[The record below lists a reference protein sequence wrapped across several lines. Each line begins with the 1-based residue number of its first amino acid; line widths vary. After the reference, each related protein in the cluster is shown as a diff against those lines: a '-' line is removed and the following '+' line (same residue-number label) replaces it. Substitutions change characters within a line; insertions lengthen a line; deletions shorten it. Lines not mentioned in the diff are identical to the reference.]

1 MDDGCGIFGDLL
13 SAGPRAQTLVSP
25 VCGSVVY
32 PDVVLNRSGHGSL
45 THHHILETDT
55 VCNPRSAIRSCCL
68 FAPRPGCRPLL
79 AMVPSLANQ
88 SGNSRCDRK
97 ESNAGYRRARDAQRS
112 YYCCG
117 LVVVSAKF
125 GE

>member
-1 MDDGCGIFGDLL
+1 MDDRCGIFGDLL

-45 THHHILETDT
+45 THHRGLETDT
-55 VCNPRSAIRSCCL
+55 VCSPRSGMRSCCL
-68 FAPRPGCRPLL
+68 CAQRQGCRPLL
-79 AMVPSLANQ
+79 AMAPRLANQ
-88 SGNSRCDRK
+88 SGGSRCDGK
-97 ESNAGYRRARDAQRS
+97 EPNAGDGHARDAQRS
-112 YYCCG
+112 YFRCG
-117 LVVVSAKF
+117 LVVVPAKF